1 MNSNKRIEL
10 LAPAGSPEALD
21 AAIGEGADAI
31 YLGLK
36 DFNARARAKNFSY
49 KQFEAIVEKVH
60 DLNKKV
66 FVTLNT
72 VFEERET
79 QIMYNILKYL
89 AAVNPDG
96 VIVQDLGTLALA
108 HNYFPDLSLHAST
121 QMNISSSEG
130 VNLLSKYNVK
140 RVVLS
145 RELDFEQIKEIRKN
159 TGSELEIFA
168 HGALCVSVSG
178 ACLFS
183 SYFGGKSAN
192 RGRCTQACR
201 RLYNSSSSPNDSKY
215 LFSLND
221 LSLLSRIPEIE
232 EIGINSLK
240 LEGRMKS
247 YQYIATVVKAFRLMI
262 DTYPAD
268 KETAY
273 EKAKVI
279 LENDFARKKTEYLF
293 MDKNN
298 PNITSHNRSGQTG
311 IYAGSITSHEKN
323 DTGYI
328 IRLDKLNDIS
338 AGDTIR
344 IQSNDDKKRVS
355 VKIRK
360 LMENNSFFID
370 LQEDFIPAKG
380 NEIFIISKG
389 DFYHNYTK
397 IIPKSLDRYKK
408 HPAITKLPS
417 LEKIIIKPVSK
428 LPEGLYVKINK
439 SADLHII
446 QSEKPA
452 KVIFHITKSNIDEFF
467 SNISKT
473 QFTVDDFII
482 YFEPYF
488 DYNEQIIFKDYLEK
502 LINKGFNAFIFN
514 NLGQL
519 NLLKKYN
526 VEKIAGPF
534 TYTFNSYAAQFFNE
548 FDIKYIVTP
557 IESNKRNL
565 YTLNENAKSSDF
577 LITIF
582 SYPELFQV
590 IPKLKGIESEKQV
603 IDSQNDYCFSVN
615 STKEKTSIIPEIPF
629 SISDKMRDLKGKGF
643 KKFIIDLAFTNINK
657 NTYKQII
664 KAMKNSEHME
674 KTSRFNWKDGF
685 YFDSEKHTTEDK
697 ETK

>member
-60 DLNKKV
+60 DLDKKV

-89 AAVNPDG
+89 AAVKPDG

-108 HNYFPDLSLHAST
+108 HNYFPDLALHAST

-201 RLYNSSSSPNDSKY
+201 RLYNSTSSPNDSKY

-221 LSLLSRIPEIE
+221 LSLLNRIPEIE

-268 KETAY
+268 RETAY
-273 EKAKVI
+273 EKAKAI

-311 IYAGSITSHEKN
+311 IYAGSIVSHEKT

-338 AGDTIR
+338 TGDTIR

-355 VKIRK
+355 IKIRK
-360 LMENNSFFID
+360 IMDNNSVLID

-380 NEIFIISKG
+380 NEVFIISKG

-408 HPAITKLPS
+408 HPAITKLPT
-417 LEKIIIKPVSK
+417 LEKISIKPVSK

-439 SADLHII
+439 SADLHIL

-452 KVIFHITKSNIDEFF
+452 KVIFHVTKSNIDEFF
-467 SNISKT
+467 SNIAKT

-488 DYNEQIIFKDYLEK
+488 DYNEQNTFKDYIEK

-519 NLLKKYN
+519 NLLKKYD

-534 TYTFNSYAAQFFNE
+534 AYTFNSYAAQFFND
-548 FDIKYIVTP
+548 FHIKYIVTP

-565 YTLNENAKSSDF
+565 YSLNENAKSSDF

-582 SYPELFQV
+582 SYPELFQI
-590 IPKLKGIESEKQV
+590 IPKLKGIEYEKQV

-629 SISDKMRDLKGKGF
+629 SISDKVNNLKGKGF

-664 KAMKNSEHME
+664 KAVKNSEHME

-685 YFDSEKHTTEDK
+685 YFDSEKHSTEDK
-697 ETK
+697 EQK